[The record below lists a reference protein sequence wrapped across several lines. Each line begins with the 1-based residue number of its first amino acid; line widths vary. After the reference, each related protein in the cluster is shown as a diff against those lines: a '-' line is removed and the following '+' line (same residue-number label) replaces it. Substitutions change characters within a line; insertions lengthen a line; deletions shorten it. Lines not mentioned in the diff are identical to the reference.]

1 MDIATIVGIFSSVSL
16 LIISINMGV
25 GLGAFVDLPS
35 LLIVV
40 GGTACA
46 TMINYPL
53 RDCLNTFSILKNAF
67 ITKTTSMGDIIT
79 GFITF
84 SAKARK
90 EGLLSLEN
98 DIDTVS
104 DAFLQKGLQ
113 LTVDGL
119 EPQAIVDIL
128 ETEISFQESRHR
140 LGADIFQAMG
150 TFAPAFGMLGT
161 LIGLI
166 SMLQQM
172 DDPSAIGPA
181 MSVALV
187 TTFYGAILSNVVFVP
202 IAGKLRARSK
212 AETMV
217 KELIV
222 QGILALCRGDNP
234 RIIEQKLHAFIPPS
248 ARISAFK

>member
-1 MDIATIVGIFSSVSL
+1 MDIATVIGIFSSVSL
-16 LIISINMGV
+16 LVISINMGV
-25 GLGAFVDLPS
+25 GLGAFLDLPS

-53 RDCLNTFSILKNAF
+53 RDCLNTFSVLRNAF
-67 ITKTTSMGDIIT
+67 VTKTASMADIIMS
-79 GFITF
+79 FISF

-90 EGLLSLEN
+90 EGLLSLET
-98 DIDTVS
+98 DIS
-104 DAFLQKGLQ
+104 DVGDVFLQKGLQ

-119 EPQAIVDIL
+119 EPQAIVEIL

-150 TFAPAFGMLGT
+150 SFAPAFGMLGT

-172 DDPSAIGPA
+172 DDPSSIGPA

-187 TTFYGAILSNVVFVP
+187 TTFYGALLANVVFVP

-234 RIIEQKLHAFIPPS
+234 RIIEQKLHAFIPLS
-248 ARISAFK
+248 ARISAFR

>member
-1 MDIATIVGIFSSVSL
+1 MDIATIIGIFSSVSL

-25 GLGAFVDLPS
+25 GLSAFLDLPS

-53 RDCLNTFSILKNAF
+53 RDCLNTFSVLRNAF
-67 ITKTTSMGDIIT
+67 VTKTTAMADIIT
-79 GFITF
+79 SFITF

-98 DIDTVS
+98 DIDEVS
-104 DAFLQKGLQ
+104 DGFLQKGLQ

-119 EPQAIVDIL
+119 EPQAIVEIL
-128 ETEISFQESRHR
+128 ETEIAFQESRHR

-150 TFAPAFGMLGT
+150 AFAPAFGMLGT

-172 DDPSAIGPA
+172 DDPSSIGPA

-187 TTFYGAILSNVVFVP
+187 TTFYGALLANVVFVP
-202 IAGKLRARSK
+202 IAGKLRARSR

-248 ARISAFK
+248 ARISAFR